1 MDYIVQLNGVSKSFV
16 MGDTVVHALKQVSL
30 SVAPGEF
37 LAVLGPSGSGK
48 TTLMNVIG
56 CMDTVDSGEY
66 HLAGLPIHAMEDK
79 QLAIIRNR
87 MIGFIFQR
95 YHLIPT
101 YTVLQNVMMPVLV
114 RGATHKQAS
123 LQAYESLKML
133 GMADRLLHKP
143 HELSGGQQQRVA
155 IARALVGSPRLL
167 LADEPTGA
175 LDSTTGR
182 EVLRLFSELNAMGHA
197 VIMITHDLN
206 IASNA
211 RRVVHIVDGQLV
223 EADPAKQAG

>member
-1 MDYIVQLNGVSKSFV
+1 MEALIKLRGVSKSFV
-16 MGDTVVHALKQVSL
+16 MGDTVVHALKDIDLQVM
-30 SVAPGEF
+30 PGEY

-48 TTLMNVIG
+48 STLMNIIG
-56 CMDTVDSGEY
+56 CMDAADKGEY
-66 HLAGLPIHAMEDK
+66 ELAGLPVHNMRDE
-79 QLAIIRNR
+79 QLAVIRNR

-114 RGATHKQAS
+114 RGASHHEAA
-123 LQAYESLKML
+123 LRAFECLKML
-133 GMADRLLHKP
+133 DMTQRIHHKP

-175 LDSTTGR
+175 LDSVTGQ
-182 EVLRLFSELNAMGHA
+182 EVMKLFSRVNDMGHA
-197 VIMITHDLN
+197 VIMITHDRH
-206 IASNA
+206 IATHA
-211 RRVVHIVDGQLV
+211 RRLVNIVDGTLT
-223 EADPAKQAG
+223 EAPEA

>member
-1 MDYIVQLNGVSKSFV
+1 MESIVRLKGVSKSFA
-16 MGDTVVHALKQVSL
+16 MGDTVVQALREVTL

-48 TTLMNVIG
+48 STLMNVIG

-66 HLAGLPIHAMEDK
+66 HLAGLPVHAMPDG
-79 QLAIIRNR
+79 QLTVLRNR

-101 YTVLQNVMMPVLV
+101 YTVLQNVMMPLLV
-114 RGATHKQAS
+114 RGATHREAS
-123 LQAYESLKML
+123 IKAFERLKML
-133 GMADRLLHKP
+133 GMADRILHKP

-155 IARALVGSPRLL
+155 IARALVGAPRLL

-175 LDSTTGR
+175 LDSVTGR
-182 EVLRLFSELNAMGHA
+182 EVMRLFSQVNAMGHA
-197 VIMITHDLN
+197 VIMITHDAN
-206 IASNA
+206 IAAFA
-211 RRVVHIVDGQLV
+211 RRVVHIVDGRLSESAPNEKV
-223 EADPAKQAG
+223 G

>member
-1 MDYIVQLNGVSKSFV
+1 
-16 MGDTVVHALKQVSL
+16 
-30 SVAPGEF
+30 

-182 EVLRLFSELNAMGHA
+182 EVMRLFAELNAMGHA

-206 IASNA
+206 IASHA
-211 RRVVHIVDGQLV
+211 RRVVHIVDGRLT
-223 EADPAKQAG
+223 EADPAEKAG